1 MRFFI
6 PRKRK
11 AGQLLEFTLLLPMAM
26 LIIVFSID
34 MGRLILAST
43 SLHASVS
50 TAARAGARVG
60 FAGDIPVPANCQG
73 YSGSEAPAYSA
84 FCESAD
90 IDGGAVVESVEILT
104 PVGGGLRFCVAGSDG
119 TQYVTV
125 KAKARIDFITPGL
138 ATMLGV
144 NTGESSTFSAT
155 GSARCE
161 VTR

>member
-1 MRFFI
+1 MKYLI
-6 PRKRK
+6 PRRKK

-50 TAARAGARVG
+50 SAARAGARVG
-60 FAGDIPVPANCQG
+60 YAGDLPVPANCAE
-73 YSGSEAPAYSA
+73 YRGSDSPSYSA
-84 FCESAD
+84 FCESSD
-90 IDGGAVVESVEILT
+90 IDGGAVIESVEILT
-104 PVGGGLRFCVAGSDG
+104 PVGGGMRFCISGSDS

-125 KAKARIDFITPGL
+125 KAKAKIDFITPGL
-138 ATMLGV
+138 ATLLGV
-144 NTGESSTFSAT
+144 NTGESSTFTAT